1 MQSIVHREEGAIV
14 TPHMLAQIVLH
25 KQGLFQY
32 SKGQK
37 ILFCTGYDT
46 VQHRII
52 DDFISHV
59 VDSDITAI
67 VLADGYKASCEIRRI
82 IQCR

>member
-1 MQSIVHREEGAIV
+1 MPAAAYGYRHWYTETEH
-14 TPHMLAQIVLH
+14 TQIVLH

-32 SKGQK
+32 SKGKK